1 MASAG
6 SARSKCGR
14 WVDVWSHPVV
24 ESLLRPADLGAFTLR
39 EFTRIRYLSQK
50 KAPEKQTWNL
60 FPGAKIY
67 LFYLVIDLN
76 KSTKLIT

>member
-50 KAPEKQTWNL
+50 KHPKTDVESVSGCKD
-60 FPGAKIY
+60 I
-67 LFYLVIDLN
+67 
-76 KSTKLIT
+76 LILSGD

>member
-24 ESLLRPADLGAFTLR
+24 ESLLGHADRGAFHIARLYAYSVAIQKS
-39 EFTRIRYLSQK
+39 TR
-50 KAPEKQTWNL
+50 KQTWNL
-60 FPGAKIY
+60 FPGANIGVFFREIVLGK
-67 LFYLVIDLN
+67 
-76 KSTKLIT
+76 TAKLLT